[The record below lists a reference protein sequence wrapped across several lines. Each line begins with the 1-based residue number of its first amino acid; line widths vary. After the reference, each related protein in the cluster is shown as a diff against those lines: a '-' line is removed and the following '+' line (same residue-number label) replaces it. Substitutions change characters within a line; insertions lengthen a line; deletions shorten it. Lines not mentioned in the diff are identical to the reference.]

1 MLRVKSKAS
10 DSQYGEDEEKTESID
25 RRYPRLLGTT
35 VHRLMEILVS
45 SKGTMDEETAL
56 NEVIRE
62 FSKRTDNH
70 LLEKLRSSLKS
81 VVVAMKNGGYA
92 QTNGVPQDLLDVL
105 RNADE
110 VYCEVPFCYKDSG
123 TIIKGIMDVVYCS
136 EGNWHIVD
144 YKTNAEGD
152 DLDEKYQNQ
161 LAAYVKAFNE
171 MTGNNVDAMTYH
183 IAV

>member
-10 DSQYGEDEEKTESID
+10 DSHDGDDEEKTETTD

-45 SKGTMDEETAL
+45 SKGTMDEESAV

-62 FSKRTDNH
+62 FSKRTDDH
-70 LLEKLRSSLKS
+70 LLEKLCVSLKS

-92 QTNGVPQDLLDVL
+92 QTNDVPQDLLSVL
-105 RNADE
+105 TEADE
-110 VYCEVPFCYKDSG
+110 VYCEVPFSYKDNG

-136 EGNWHIVD
+136 EGEWHIVD

-161 LAAYVKAFNE
+161 LAAYVKAFKE
-171 MTGNNVDAMTYH
+171 TTGNDADAMTYH
-183 IAV
+183 IDV